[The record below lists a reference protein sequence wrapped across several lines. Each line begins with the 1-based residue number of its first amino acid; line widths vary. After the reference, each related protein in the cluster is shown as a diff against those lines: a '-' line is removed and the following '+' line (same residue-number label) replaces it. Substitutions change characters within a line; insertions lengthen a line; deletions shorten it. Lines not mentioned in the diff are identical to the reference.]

1 MLRKE
6 AGECRL
12 DFYKDEKAASKG
24 EQPKGSILMEEVVE
38 VQRTMDRKQSFEI
51 LCPGVGHKLTA
62 NSDAEADEWVE
73 IMRKLKSY
81 RKERQPELVGI
92 PYHPNAPQSP
102 MVISPLRGEVSP
114 QSPSHLTGQ
123 KKFVIFIVV
132 LCFVYHIP
140 GIGLF

>member
-1 MLRKE
+1 
-6 AGECRL
+6 
-12 DFYKDEKAASKG
+12 
-24 EQPKGSILMEEVVE
+24 MEEVVE

-102 MVISPLRGEVSP
+102 MVISPLRGDVPP

-123 KKFVIFIVV
+123 KKFHFHCSVMLLFITF
-132 LCFVYHIP
+132 LELAC
-140 GIGLF
+140 LF